1 MSESN
6 QYKELMWWVTFL
18 FFIVSVFYT
27 QTDLII
33 QFNKVSNLQ
42 IIDSG
47 VAYEVNSDSKF
58 TGSYVVTYGEE
69 SECTGV
75 SCLFGKEQ
83 MREKTIYRDGVRGG
97 GYTYWYENGQKMM
110 EGSYKKG
117 EKDGEWRQ
125 WYNNGKK
132 EFEHNY
138 KDGELVK

>member
-1 MSESN
+1 
-6 QYKELMWWVTFL
+6 
-18 FFIVSVFYT
+18 
-27 QTDLII
+27 
-33 QFNKVSNLQ
+33 
-42 IIDSG
+42 
-47 VAYEVNSDSKF
+47 
-58 TGSYVVTYGEE
+58 
-69 SECTGV
+69 
-75 SCLFGKEQ
+75 